1 MHAAIQRPNKL
12 AVAVPQLL
20 SVARIVAV
28 PQRRALVV
36 AYVAVSGSER
46 GAIVLSVLRS
56 LCSAVVDSLDRAVS
70 SPVPI
75 AEFLSVAVAIVFSC
89 YHPVSTV
96 SRTSGWMRRMSVL
109 SRWKPLSGMCHSA
122 DG

>member
-20 SVARIVAV
+20 SVARTVAV

-46 GAIVLSVLRS
+46 GSIEPSVVRS

-75 AEFLSVAVAIVFSC
+75 AHRRAEQRSLSVTVFSALVC
-89 YHPVSTV
+89 T
-96 SRTSGWMRRMSVL
+96 
-109 SRWKPLSGMCHSA
+109 
-122 DG
+122 